1 MANDLNNCFLV
12 GRLVRDPE
20 LRYTPNNVSVA
31 SFSIANNR
39 SFVTGGEKREQV
51 SYFDCVA
58 FGKLGDIIS
67 QYARKGKLIGI
78 TGRLQ
83 QRSWDDQ
90 DGKKRSKVEI
100 IVENFQ
106 FLDSRGSEQH
116 SQEGTPASAAASYAD
131 YDSQVPSMSREIDN
145 NPYGDDDV
153 PF

>member
-1 MANDLNNCFLV
+1 LFFV

-39 SFVTGGEKREQV
+39 SFVTGGEKRGSRCRTLIV
-51 SYFDCVA
+51 SLSA
-58 FGKLGDIIS
+58 NSAILSG

-116 SQEGTPASAAASYAD
+116 SQEGTPASAAA
-131 YDSQVPSMSREIDN
+131 V
-145 NPYGDDDV
+145 V
-153 PF
+153 C